1 MKRKGIHI
9 AGQAVVITAMVG
21 ATAAFVGFNKTVD
34 LVVDGEH
41 QQVRTFSDS
50 VEEVLA
56 GQNLDLAQDDR
67 VQPGTDASV
76 TRGMDIVVNTEKD
89 VALTLDGVSYDET
102 THANTV
108 DEALADLGVDPAG
121 AEISAA
127 GDAPLDSAGATE
139 LTVVTPKTVTV
150 RADGETV
157 PVEGTPATTGEALEL
172 AGVAVD
178 ETDVVSAPLTA
189 PIASGQTVDVMRT
202 ETKTE
207 TVEETVKKKVTEKK
221 TDKMVEGG
229 KKVEQK
235 GHNGKR
241 EVTYEVGLLD
251 GEEVSRVE
259 KDEKVLEKPKEEIVL
274 VGTGDPTDPDSYEI
288 SPDGQEGGS
297 MSTAAIK
304 EMLGGPSSPW
314 YKIAQCESEFNPK
327 AVNRSNN
334 RYFGL
339 FQFGIPTWEGV
350 GGSGNPADAS
360 PQEQFMRAKMLQER
374 AGWSQWECAGMVGV
388 G

>member
-1 MKRKGIHI
+1 MKRKGIQI
-9 AGQAVVITAMVG
+9 AGQAVVITALVG
-21 ATAAFVGFNKTVD
+21 STAAFVGFNKSVD
-34 LVVDGEH
+34 LVVDGQH
-41 QQVRTFSDS
+41 QQVRTFAGS

-56 GQNLDLAQDDR
+56 GQNLDLSGEDR
-67 VQPGTDASV
+67 IQPGGEASV
-76 TRGMDIVVNTEKD
+76 TRGMDIVVNTQKS
-89 VALTLDGVSYDET
+89 VALSLDGVASEET

-121 AEISAA
+121 AEVSAA
-127 GDAPLDSAGATE
+127 GDAPLDPASPTE

-150 RADGETV
+150 RADGESHEV
-157 PVEGTPATTGEALEL
+157 QGTAATTGEALEL
-172 AGVAVD
+172 AGVAVED
-178 ETDVVSAPLTA
+178 TDIVSSPLTA
-189 PIASGQTVDVMRT
+189 PIASGQTVDVLRT

-207 TVEETVKKKVTEKK
+207 TVEETVEKKVTEKK
-221 TDKMVEGG
+221 TDRMVEGG

-235 GHNGKR
+235 GADGKR
-241 EVTYEVGLLD
+241 EVTYEIGLID

-259 KDEKVLEKPKEEIVL
+259 TDEKVLEEPKEEIVL

-288 SPDGQEGGS
+288 SPDGQEGGT

-314 YKIAQCESEFNPK
+314 YKIVQCESEFNPK

-374 AGWSQWECAGMVGV
+374 HGWSQWECAGMVGV